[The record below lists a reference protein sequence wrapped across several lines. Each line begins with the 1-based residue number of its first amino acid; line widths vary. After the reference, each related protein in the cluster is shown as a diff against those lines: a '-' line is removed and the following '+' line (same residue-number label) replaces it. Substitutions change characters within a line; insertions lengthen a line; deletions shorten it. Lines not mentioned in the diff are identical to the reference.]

1 MSTQNNLNNRHEFLI
16 YTAEG
21 LNQGKELA
29 QELHVDQSTVSRDS
43 YYIEHQT
50 LAIAQGS
57 QNQTHYQTTSN
68 NKAPIISLLANNL
81 ANRLNKSAAIL
92 EITSNL
98 PEVKNHAYASSLN
111 QTLHGIAADV
121 DIQKRK
127 VARDILS
134 VDKDFGV
141 IFFLMPNGYMYMEEP
156 YSRQLNLT
164 KSNFDFRDYYKGAVT
179 THMTYLANVVISAS
193 SGFPQAN
200 IAVPIYSTENNSS
213 SSNSSSSSR
222 PSLLGIW
229 AGGINL
235 AVFNKLLQSL
245 NLTNNEHIVLVDHAG
260 QKIADSD
267 KNHALNS
274 NQSFANFQSFK
285 NAVAGKAG
293 SIVEV
298 INGTKVLVSYHP
310 VNAIQTKW
318 AVLDILRLWN

>member
-1 MSTQNNLNNRHEFLI
+1 M
-16 YTAEG
+16 
-21 LNQGKELA
+21 
-29 QELHVDQSTVSRDS
+29 
-43 YYIEHQT
+43 
-50 LAIAQGS
+50 
-57 QNQTHYQTTSN
+57 
-68 NKAPIISLLANNL
+68 
-81 ANRLNKSAAIL
+81 
-92 EITSNL
+92 

-134 VDKDFGV
+134 ADKDFGV

-164 KSNFDFRDYYKGAVT
+164 KSNFDFRDYYKGAVS
-179 THMTYLANVVISAS
+179 THMTYLGNVVISAS

-200 IAVPIYSTENNSS
+200 IAVPIYSTENNNN
-213 SSNSSSSSR
+213 SNSR

-229 AGGINL
+229 AGGLNL
-235 AVFNKLLQSL
+235 AGFNKLLQSL
-245 NLTNNEHIVLVDHAG
+245 NLTNNEHIVLVDHYG

-267 KNHALNS
+267 KNQALNS

-285 NAVAGKAG
+285 NAVAGEAG
-293 SIVEV
+293 SIAEV

-318 AVLDILRLWN
+318 AILDILRLWN